1 MNTNQ
6 TAANLVRRFAAILL
20 VVLAIVCLFWPSIIS
35 TVEDERD
42 DKEDMYESYLDAQDG
57 ADRAKEKKERI
68 RELKKSMDFSTADA
82 KAFMN
87 AYYAHTDLQY
97 KPDLSLSELR
107 TMSTASWTITR
118 LGDKYIPNASIDDFS
133 EQEEESFTL
142 IKITT
147 ILTNVAFFGM
157 LAAGVGAIVL
167 MVLNKNGAVNFIFL
181 AFAVLGTAAAVFFL
195 IRSNAIAEEY
205 MDKDGSWG
213 LGVSLFLMPIFA
225 LAACILYKRDKSY
238 PGAFPKRTAPA
249 YGGCSD
255 APRAERPANN
265 GWADAAPSE
274 RPARPANNGWAD
286 AAPSERPARP
296 ANNGWADATPSE
308 RPARPANNGWADA
321 APSERPARPARPA
334 TNGGWADAMPSE
346 RPARPARPAT
356 NGGWADATPSERPAR
371 PARPMTNGGW
381 ADAAP
386 SERPARPARPRTNGG
401 WTDAAPS
408 ERPAANDWAEP
419 ESAAETQIL
428 DERPAEEPQPVAQET
443 VWYCK
448 VCGTQNLPGAKFCP
462 NCGTRK

>member
-296 ANNGWADATPSE
+296 A
-308 RPARPANNGWADA
+308 
-321 APSERPARPARPA
+321 RPA

-346 RPARPARPAT
+346 RPARPARP
-356 NGGWADATPSERPAR
+356 
-371 PARPMTNGGW
+371 M
-381 ADAAP
+381 
-386 SERPARPARPRTNGG
+386 TNGG